1 MGGQRAYGNFG
12 PPRGVP
18 PGPAAYY
25 APPAAVMEAA
35 GPPRPPPVYM
45 ANGGVGGRHHPGL
58 YVDGPPTHRPGY
70 AGRMAGGRFPPGMP
84 PRPVLDPQ
92 NYPDSG
98 SMNKVLAKVTNFQG
112 FWQIHN
118 LITPLTYLLFD

>member
-18 PGPAAYY
+18 PGPYY

-35 GPPRPPPVYM
+35 PRPPPVYM
-45 ANGGVGGRHHPGL
+45 SNGGRHHPGL

-92 NYPDSG
+92 SYPDSG
-98 SMNKVLAKVTNFQG
+98 SIDILVAKATNIQG
-112 FWQIHN
+112 YLQF
-118 LITPLTYLLFD
+118 LTT